1 MTAET
6 EHVSTYQNKTEVIIR
21 PKLYT
26 TVSKNTTVVLHR
38 EMKEQDCNKSQ
49 AVDFIVEYYSKMQ
62 NNLMERQ
69 VEETAELVIEKLKL
83 KKLVQSLDLISRT
96 FGWKY

>member
-26 TVSKNTTVVLHR
+26 TVSKNTTAVLHR
-38 EMKEQDCNKSQ
+38 AMKEQDFNKSQ

-62 NNLMERQ
+62 NDLRKRQ
-69 VEETAELVIEKLKL
+69 VGETAELVIEKL
-83 KKLVQSLDLISRT
+83 R
-96 FGWKY
+96 